1 MSSKSP
7 MCFGYECLTLF
18 ASVLCYLFALL
29 GMSFEHGKHV
39 GLVVKVE
46 LVLPALVKGGNV
58 GLST

>member
-29 GMSFEHGKHV
+29 GMPFEHGKHV

-46 LVLPALVKGGNV
+46 LVLPALVKG
-58 GLST
+58 